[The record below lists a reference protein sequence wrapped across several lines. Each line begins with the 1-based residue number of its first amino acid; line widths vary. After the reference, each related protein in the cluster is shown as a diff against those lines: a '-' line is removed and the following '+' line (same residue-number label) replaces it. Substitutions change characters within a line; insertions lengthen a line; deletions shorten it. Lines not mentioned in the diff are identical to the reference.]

1 MTKILIPILI
11 LTILVF
17 GEYYMWK
24 AIQLVSAERF
34 RWLKWAYLSLNVLLY
49 AMFFSYRLLGPS
61 FFPKVVITSATAGF
75 FLFLV
80 AKLMVFLVFFL
91 NDAVH
96 IVKFI
101 FLKLSQPQVVS
112 GPPINRSTFLSKMA
126 LGIAAVPVLS
136 LIYGVVVNAY
146 NYQFKRVILKF
157 PNLPKAFDGFTFE

>member
-61 FFPKVVITSATAGF
+61 FPKGSYNKCNGRI
-75 FLFLV
+75 LP
-80 AKLMVFLVFFL
+80 
-91 NDAVH
+91 
-96 IVKFI
+96 I
-101 FLKLSQPQVVS
+101 LSSQVNGVS
-112 GPPINRSTFLSKMA
+112 R
-126 LGIAAVPVLS
+126 VL
-136 LIYGVVVNAY
+136 Y
-146 NYQFKRVILKF
+146 
-157 PNLPKAFDGFTFE
+157 E

>member
-49 AMFFSYRLLGPS
+49 AMFFLTDYWDQV
-61 FFPKVVITSATAGF
+61 FQKVVITSATAGF

-101 FLKLSQPQVVS
+101 FLEVKPA
-112 GPPINRSTFLSKMA
+112 SK
-126 LGIAAVPVLS
+126 
-136 LIYGVVVNAY
+136 
-146 NYQFKRVILKF
+146 
-157 PNLPKAFDGFTFE
+157 